1 MKNSEISTISISRNK
16 EIQANKDTAMIRL
29 DEWNHIVGN
38 LVMIKYYT
46 DEERTNIDTLF
57 AVGVKEG
64 IGRDCYS
71 IISTAELYVV
81 NDVLYEDPVSVES
94 LVNNQRFLCKQN
106 GVWKI
111 LILNSTGY
119 RTYIDIPKDP
129 YIFRNLADG
138 FQYFYVDGELKRE
151 DSFITSEE
159 IEQKLKELEEALD
172 PPKIAQMEIIG
183 GTLYPKG
190 STVSGLQFNL
200 SITNYKDEDITDQFN
215 IRLYKNDGQEEVTIE
230 KIDDNRYRIYED
242 ITVTTTYSLEVIGD
256 DITLEDSFTIS
267 LVDYTLYGKMS
278 EYDDAIVPGLS
289 QRLWDG
295 TGEFEFTTDLEN
307 EITVLAIP
315 RGLTS
320 QEFTTIKDI
329 NGLNYIDDYIKTD
342 YVSYGKYYT
351 IYYKKDQVTINNF
364 KQTFGYE

>member
-16 EIQANKDTAMIRL
+16 EIQANVETAMIRL
-29 DEWNHIVGN
+29 DEWNHLVGN

-46 DEERTNIDTLF
+46 EDGNIDALF

-94 LVNNQRFLCKQN
+94 LVDYQRFLCKHD
-106 GVWKI
+106 GEWKI
-111 LILNSTGY
+111 LKLGENKY

-151 DSFITSEE
+151 DAFITAPE
-159 IEQKLKELEEALD
+159 IERILKELEEALD
-172 PPKIAQMEIIG
+172 PPKISQLEIIG
-183 GTLYPKG
+183 GTLYPAG

-200 SITNYKDEDITDQFN
+200 SVSNYKDEDITDQFT
-215 IRLYKNDGQEEVTIE
+215 IKLYKNDGLDEVTIE
-230 KIDDNRYRIYED
+230 KIDNNRYRLYED
-242 ITVTTTYSLEVIGD
+242 ISVTTTYSLKAIGE
-256 DITLEDSFTIS
+256 DITLEDSFTIK
-267 LVDYTLYGKMS
+267 LVGYTFHGTMS
-278 EYDDAIVPGLS
+278 EYNPAMISSLG

-295 TGEFEFTTDLEN
+295 IEELEFSNINLVN
-307 EITVLAIP
+307 EITVFAIP
-315 RGLTS
+315 SDLIS
-320 QEFTTIKDI
+320 QEFTSIKDTH
-329 NGLNYIDDYIKTD
+329 GLNYIDDYVKTV
-342 YVSYGKYYT
+342 YESNGKNYT
-351 IYYKKDQVTINNF
+351 VYYKKDQVTINNF